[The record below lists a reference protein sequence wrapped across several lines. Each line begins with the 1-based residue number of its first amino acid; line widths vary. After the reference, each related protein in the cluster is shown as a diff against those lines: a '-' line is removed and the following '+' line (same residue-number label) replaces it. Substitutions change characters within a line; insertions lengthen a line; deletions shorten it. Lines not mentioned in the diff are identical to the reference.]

1 MKKVILALVACSAL
15 TFASESTIDATMKLM
30 KQGMDQIQL
39 GFMYNS
45 KDDIKRGIDTVENSN
60 AIFKHVKV
68 SDFMKSNKTAVATNI
83 NKNMT
88 KDLKALKEAVNSGKY
103 NEATKQYGKVLNECL
118 SCHTIIRGW

>member
-15 TFASESTIDATMKLM
+15 TFASETTIDATMKLM
-30 KQGMDQIQL
+30 KQGMDQIQS

-45 KDDIKRGIDTVENSN
+45 KDDIKRGIETVQNAD

-68 SDFMKSNKTAVATNI
+68 SEFMKSQKTTVAKNI
-83 NKNMT
+83 NKNLS
-88 KDLKALKEAVNSGKY
+88 KDLKALQKAVESSKY
-103 NEATKQYGKVLNECL
+103 SDATKEYGKVLNDCL